1 MSKMAA
7 FHAGQRTRGSTTGP
21 VTRVPIADFLVTN
34 GYVPPS
40 ATRPGFNQD
49 QTRHPAAGPVTPL
62 SPRPTNTHLGTG
74 GSSSSATL
82 ADMAGFGHGR
92 ESLPALN
99 GLGASRR
106 GPDSISSPNGPH
118 SNVNP
123 YDRGS
128 NFFTGGSPPMPLED
142 SKPAR
147 VSAPLG
153 DLIPEGGVMP
163 SIEGDGSEDGQ
174 VVALRKEVA
183 ELRNMIQSGLAS
195 NSMHEFEVRDGN
207 GGFDAESTRARD
219 LNQRVCQLEGIVH
232 ALQNVSMT
240 TIEARVTDLER
251 IADQL
256 QYKLGDGC
264 EAEVGKMRE
273 VFGSLRGALEK
284 VGDFL

>member
-21 VTRVPIADFLVTN
+21 MTRVPIADFLVTN

-40 ATRPGFNQD
+40 GTRPGSNQD
-49 QTRHPAAGPVTPL
+49 QDSHPTAGPITPS

-74 GSSSSATL
+74 GSSSSANLTN
-82 ADMAGFGHGR
+82 MTGFGHGR

-99 GLGASRR
+99 GLGTSRR
-106 GPDSISSPNGPH
+106 GPDSIPSPNGQQ
-118 SNVNP
+118 SNINP
-123 YDRGS
+123 YDRSS
-128 NFFTGGSPPMPLED
+128 NFFMGESPPMSFED

-147 VSAPLG
+147 ASAPLG
-153 DLIPEGGVMP
+153 DMIPEAGVMP
-163 SIEGDGSEDGQ
+163 SVEGDGSEDGHII
-174 VVALRKEVA
+174 ALRKEVA
-183 ELRNMIQSGLAS
+183 QLRSMIQSGLAS
-195 NSMHEFEVRDGN
+195 NSIHDFEVRDGN
-207 GGFDAESTRARD
+207 GGSDAESTRTRN

-240 TIEARVTDLER
+240 TIEARVKDLER

-284 VGDFL
+284 VGNFL